1 MTGLALETAPDH
13 EHVRRC
19 MVSEGEI
26 WTGYRD
32 RHWPQSGATN
42 AGFPPARA
50 FAAPIPWR
58 MAAPAVRALPST
70 RLQPM
75 GCGRRCRRS
84 APGCAP
90 VPVLRSK
97 CAPKNTIRR
106 MPNSPTPARNAAKVD
121 VGLTQ
126 GSVARNSSANAPTA
140 VAAKAGFHFCGALSG
155 AAPGRVRTATA
166 ATARPGEHCP
176 PGTRLVTVRR

>member
-42 AGFPPARA
+42 AGFRPARA

-97 CAPKNTIRR
+97 CVSKNTIHRKPMSR
-106 MPNSPTPARNAAKVD
+106 TRARNAAKVD

-126 GSVARNSSANAPTA
+126 GSPARIASAIAPTA
-140 VAAKAGFHFCGALSG
+140 VAWKAGFRCCCALSG
-155 AAPGRVRTATA
+155 AAPGRARTATA
-166 ATARPGEHCP
+166 ATARPGEHCL
-176 PGTRLVTVRR
+176 PGTRFVTVRR